1 MIQDFFPTPV
11 YSEYLNLDVKD
22 IAQYCLEMKSNTK
35 SVQISNVG
43 GWQSPGLTGE
53 HLLLNNLF
61 KSILDAAEI
70 YRDAIDYK
78 HPLSIKNIW
87 ININGYKDYNIEH
100 IHTTVA
106 SGVFYVKA
114 QSGDLVLK
122 HPARDLI
129 DQNWM
134 SSDLQTYTSYNSAV
148 WRIPPEPNMLIIFPG
163 WLSHRVESNL
173 DKEDRISISFNLGR

>member
-1 MIQDFFPTPV
+1 MIRDFFPTPV
-11 YSEYLNLDVKD
+11 YCEYLDLDTRD
-22 IAQYCLEMKSNTK
+22 IAKYCSEMKSNTEG
-35 SVQISNVG
+35 VQVSNVG
-43 GWQSPGLTGE
+43 GWQSPGLTGA
-53 HLLLNNLF
+53 HLPLNSLF
-61 KSILDAAEI
+61 KSIQDAGEI
-70 YRDAIDYK
+70 YRAAIDYK
-78 HPLSIKNIW
+78 HPLDIDTIW

-100 IHTTVA
+100 IHTSPA

-129 DQNWM
+129 DSNWL

-148 WRIPPEPNMLIIFPG
+148 RRIPPEPNMLVIFPG